1 TADVRQRSS
10 TLTSAPVDLW
20 VKAGYEFQINKCF
33 IYYTTDGTNPEG
45 AYGVG
50 QGTTQVAPGSFAAD
64 DASDGTIDWWKGT
77 IPAQP
82 LNTLVK
88 YKIGL
93 YKEGANPIPDSAD
106 SKHYALT
113 QFAITNWNPATGQ
126 VWLHNDLAT
135 NQIATGLAEGFHILR
150 ARSFLPRS
158 GKASVYNTFLQ
169 TFYYD
174 TQPPNGVI
182 AFPANDGDT
191 LRSVDYDFVIRTDET
206 ATSVEYNISDGDPN
220 NDDAITALN
229 NGNGSISGTPVFA
242 KASLVSP
249 LASLNQQYPNLPQEF
264 RFTYFAVPSNGTAT
278 ITVRIK
284 EISSGTLTNHYRTLT
299 RTITAAA
306 PPQTLTI
313 AFPAANSPVQLSNPT
328 NTYELV
334 ACFSD
339 TLTADINLFSI
350 TIDGALQPRT
360 NSTGAALYRFVGSFC
375 GAGKRDLRYTWSG
388 INPGQHY
395 LQINYVGD
403 GLALQ
408 ASRLVNVSV
417 ATLPDADGDGLPD
430 FWENQYGLNPNS
442 SVGDNGPDG
451 DPDHDGFTNL
461 QEYLAGTNPRDP
473 NSLLKIYRLT
483 TGPQIVSWQSV
494 PGKNYQVFTAPDITY
509 SFDPIGVV
517 MTAVSTNSFF
527 TNSSP
532 LGLKQFYRVQVQQ

>member
-1 TADVRQRSS
+1 
-10 TLTSAPVDLW
+10 
-20 VKAGYEFQINKCF
+20 
-33 IYYTTDGTNPEG
+33 
-45 AYGVG
+45 
-50 QGTTQVAPGSFAAD
+50 
-64 DASDGTIDWWKGT
+64 
-77 IPAQP
+77 
-82 LNTLVK
+82 
-88 YKIGL
+88 
-93 YKEGANPIPDSAD
+93 
-106 SKHYALT
+106 
-113 QFAITNWNPATGQ
+113 
-126 VWLHNDLAT
+126 
-135 NQIATGLAEGFHILR
+135 
-150 ARSFLPRS
+150 
-158 GKASVYNTFLQ
+158 
-169 TFYYD
+169 
-174 TQPPNGVI
+174 
-182 AFPANDGDT
+182 
-191 LRSVDYDFVIRTDET
+191 
-206 ATSVEYNISDGDPN
+206 
-220 NDDAITALN
+220 
-229 NGNGSISGTPVFA
+229 
-242 KASLVSP
+242 
-249 LASLNQQYPNLPQEF
+249 
-264 RFTYFAVPSNGTAT
+264 
-278 ITVRIK
+278 
-284 EISSGTLTNHYRTLT
+284 
-299 RTITAAA
+299 
-306 PPQTLTI
+306 
-313 AFPAANSPVQLSNPT
+313 VQLSNPT

-360 NSTGAALYRFVGSFC
+360 NSTGAALYRFAGSFC

-442 SVGDNGPDG
+442 SVGDDGPDG